1 MNNRRKIAVT
11 AGGIIL
17 LLVLGIYLFFQP
29 IHMPTWMTYP
39 YDVTIWKGS
48 AIINA
53 YLSEEKEVSIPD
65 KIMGVKVDAIEEDAF
80 INLGTNAIITSI
92 PKNISYAYDLY
103 DYKSQSYYMIWYKNV
118 YLEKYVGNEKEIT
131 IPDQIWGRKVTN
143 ISSRC
148 FADMD
153 IKKVIIPETV
163 THIGAGAFWGCRN
176 LKQIE
181 LPPHLEEIS
190 IHTFENSGI
199 EEIKLPKAVKKIGEG
214 AFEYSTL
221 ENIYGLENVEY
232 ICDRAFRG
240 TPWEESIEGNF
251 VCIDDVLY
259 LYRGAETEVIIPSS
273 IKEIRGG
280 FYKEDDYNYPISVE
294 KVFIPESVTIISPG
308 SFAGQKEVEVYI
320 PENVISFGKDYDDT
334 PDEYKECI
342 FESRLDGTIVTTED
356 SPAEAYAIAQRIP
369 YKIITKEEMQQEMET
384 AKRRLSSNP

>member
-280 FYKEDDYNYPISVE
+280 FYK
-294 KVFIPESVTIISPG
+294 
-308 SFAGQKEVEVYI
+308 
-320 PENVISFGKDYDDT
+320 
-334 PDEYKECI
+334 
-342 FESRLDGTIVTTED
+342 
-356 SPAEAYAIAQRIP
+356 
-369 YKIITKEEMQQEMET
+369 
-384 AKRRLSSNP
+384 